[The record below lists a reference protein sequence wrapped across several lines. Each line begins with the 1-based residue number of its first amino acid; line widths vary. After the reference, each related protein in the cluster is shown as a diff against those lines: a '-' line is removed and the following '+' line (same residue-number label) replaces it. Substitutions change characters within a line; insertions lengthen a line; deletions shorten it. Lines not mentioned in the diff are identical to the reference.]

1 MDLFKEKMETWQGK
15 LIRLKTDCITG
26 EHIYPKGLLMRIDCI
41 STKKV
46 RLRTMPCATCGII
59 DFMVMKKLKSD
70 YAYYF
75 EFVDES
81 ELNNID
87 CIPLEIELKGQRYFN
102 QLAEVIAQIAE
113 KESLNLESFCT
124 ELKMAAREIR
134 DKGV

>member
-15 LIRLKTDCITG
+15 LVRLKEDCTTG
-26 EHIYPKGLLMRIDCI
+26 KHIYPKGLLMRIDCV

-46 RLRTMPCATCGII
+46 RLQTLPCATCGII
-59 DFMVMKKLKSD
+59 DFMTIKECKSA
-70 YAYYF
+70 YAHYF
-75 EFVDES
+75 EFVEES
-81 ELNNID
+81 ELNNAD
-87 CIPLEIELKGQRYFN
+87 YIPLKIELKGQRYFN